1 MTVFAIW
8 LKAAAD
14 RAVGFAALTLG
25 PLALVAC
32 GSPEPPPVI
41 MPSLESLPS
50 EPQQLPRPPRPDLGF
65 IPLPTVEDVQQSA
78 PGGRADPFQPLSSER
93 VEVDSDAAD
102 ALFDPASGLTLSG
115 VLRVGQQ
122 RRALVQ
128 TQGRSGELCEGADGR
143 CVADGDR
150 LLPSGWSVLSI
161 DVEQGCLALAREG
174 EAQDLIC
181 LS

>member
-1 MTVFAIW
+1 MTGFAIW

-14 RAVGFAALTLG
+14 RAVGLAALTLV

-32 GSPEPPPVI
+32 GSPEPPPVS

-50 EPQQLPRPPRPDLGF
+50 EPQQLPRPPRPDFGF

-78 PGGRADPFQPLSSER
+78 PGGRADPFQPLSSEQ
-93 VEVDSDAAD
+93 VEVDAAD
-102 ALFDPASGLTLSG
+102 AVFDSASGLTLSG

-128 TQGRSGELCEGADGR
+128 TQGRSGELCEGSDGR

-161 DVEQGCLALAREG
+161 DVEQGCLSLAREG

>member
-14 RAVGFAALTLG
+14 RAVGVVALTLG
-25 PLALVAC
+25 SLALVAC
-32 GSPEPPPVI
+32 GSPEPPPVS
-41 MPSLESLPS
+41 MPSLQPLPS
-50 EPQQLPRPPRPDLGF
+50 EPQQVPRPPRPDLGL
-65 IPLPTVEDVQQSA
+65 IPLPTVKEVQQSA

-93 VEVDSDAAD
+93 VEVEADDAV
-102 ALFDPASGLTLSG
+102 FDPASGLTLSG
-115 VLRVGQQ
+115 VLLVGQQ

-128 TQGRSGELCEGADGR
+128 TQGRSGELCVGADGR
-143 CVADGDR
+143 CVADGDQ
-150 LLPSGWSVLSI
+150 LLPPGWSVLSI
-161 DVEQGCLALAREG
+161 DVEQGCLALSREG

>member
-14 RAVGFAALTLG
+14 RAVGLLALTLG
-25 PLALVAC
+25 SLALVAC
-32 GSPEPPPVI
+32 GSPEPPPVS
-41 MPSLESLPS
+41 MPSPQPLPS
-50 EPQQLPRPPRPDLGF
+50 EPQQVPRPPRPDLGL

-78 PGGRADPFQPLSSER
+78 PGGRADPFQPLSSEQ
-93 VEVDSDAAD
+93 VEVDAAD
-102 ALFDPASGLTLSG
+102 AVFDSASGLTLSG

-128 TQGRSGELCEGADGR
+128 TQGRSGEICEGADGR

-150 LLPSGWSVLSI
+150 ILAPGWSVLSI
-161 DVEQGCLALAREG
+161 DVEQGCLALARDG

>member
-14 RAVGFAALTLG
+14 RAVGLAALTLG

-32 GSPEPPPVI
+32 GSPEPPSVSMLPLQ
-41 MPSLESLPS
+41 PLPS

-78 PGGRADPFQPLSSER
+78 PGGRADPFQPLSSEQ

-102 ALFDPASGLTLSG
+102 AVFDPASGLTLSG

>member
-14 RAVGFAALTLG
+14 RAVGIVALAVG
-25 PLALVAC
+25 PFALVAC
-32 GSPEPPPVI
+32 GSPEPPPVSTL
-41 MPSLESLPS
+41 SLQPLPS
-50 EPQQLPRPPRPDLGF
+50 EPQQASRPPRPDLGL
-65 IPLPTVEDVQQSA
+65 IPLPTVEEVQQSA
-78 PGGRADPFQPLSSER
+78 PGGRADPFQPLSLEQ
-93 VEVDSDAAD
+93 VDVDSDAID
-102 ALFDPASGLTLSG
+102 PVFDPASGLTLSG
-115 VLRVGQQ
+115 VLRVGEQ

-143 CVADGDR
+143 CVADAEQ
-150 LLPSGWSVLSI
+150 LLPTGWSVLSI

-174 EAQDLIC
+174 EAQDQIC

>member
-14 RAVGFAALTLG
+14 RAVGLAALTLG

-32 GSPEPPPVI
+32 GSPEPPSVSMLPLQ
-41 MPSLESLPS
+41 PLPS

-65 IPLPTVEDVQQSA
+65 IPLPTVEEVQQSA
-78 PGGRADPFQPLSSER
+78 PGGRVDPFQPLSSER
-93 VEVDSDAAD
+93 VEVDPDAAD
-102 ALFDPASGLTLSG
+102 AVFDPASGLTLSG

-128 TQGRSGELCEGADGR
+128 TQGRSGEVCEGADGR

-161 DVEQGCLALAREG
+161 DVEQGCLALAREC
-174 EAQDLIC
+174 EVQDLIC

>member
-14 RAVGFAALTLG
+14 RAVGLAALTLV

-32 GSPEPPPVI
+32 GSPEPPPVSI
-41 MPSLESLPS
+41 PSLESLPS

-78 PGGRADPFQPLSSER
+78 PGGRVDPFQPLSSEQ
-93 VEVDSDAAD
+93 VEVDFDAAD
-102 ALFDPASGLTLSG
+102 AVFDPASGLTLSG

-161 DVEQGCLALAREG
+161 DVEKGCLALAREG